1 MHSALLQP
9 NENVQ
14 DNGTD
19 FVFVTNRLSKLI
31 AQQPQWQWKLVE
43 AHEFQSFFIWN
54 AAQHHLPPPSLRMLR
69 YCFTKISMGKWIC
82 QGHFVA
88 LIGPFHWIIRKSK
101 VEYILKWAEKSTGF
115 SIKCLEW
122 SQWTWRKFNY
132 NLKWS
137 PLKHS
142 EHSETLRH
150 SMWHCK
156 NWCQKRI
163 LNLNL
168 NINANKIYN
177 CTYCLP
183 MITNYEWNQTSINTY
198 QTGNYSNAKVS
209 AFFGIHRDLFDFDCH
224 MKVITSHKLHR
235 RIWQKKS
242 CNRKN
247 KKRSNECQP
256 TFGSDAK

>member
-1 MHSALLQP
+1 MTMKISRSAWI
-9 NENVQ
+9 
-14 DNGTD
+14 
-19 FVFVTNRLSKLI
+19 LI
-31 AQQPQWQWKLVE
+31 L
-43 AHEFQSFFIWN
+43 F
-54 AAQHHLPPPSLRMLR
+54 HLECSATPPPPPSSTPLRLLR

-156 NWCQKRI
+156 NRCQKRI
-163 LNLNL
+163 FNLNL

-177 CTYCLP
+177 CTYCMP
-183 MITNYEWNQTSINTY
+183 MITNYEWNQTNINTY

-209 AFFGIHRDLFDFDCH
+209 AFFGIFRH
-224 MKVITSHKLHR
+224 S
-235 RIWQKKS
+235 Q
-242 CNRKN
+242 
-247 KKRSNECQP
+247 RSFWLLLPYESNYF
-256 TFGSDAK
+256 T